1 MEEKI
6 RIEKEK
12 KEKERIEKER
22 KEKEEREKLEKE
34 RIEKEQKE
42 KEEKERKEKEEQEE
56 QERLEKER
64 IEREQKEK
72 EEKERIERELKEKEE
87 REKAHRQKE
96 EKDLI
101 LKEQRELKEKERK
114 LKEEKLLKE
123 KEKKEQEEKEKILK
137 ELEEKEKEKNLKEKK
152 EKIHK
157 EKKKKENDIKESKEI
172 KDNKILEEIKN
183 NEHEKQNKDKE
194 KEFIASYINSLDKR
208 KNDFNPIIYR
218 HPEKIYLKAINDYEI
233 NKEKMKKIN
242 HKAGQFNLILNR
254 TKINKYFIN
263 SENKQENIHIKINN
277 DKDKDK
283 DKDKLKSNNNI
294 NINNENN
301 KSKNY
306 EKKKLLIKVGK
317 SNLIENNYFTNYKS
331 PNKTTNNIYSLN
343 SKSSQK
349 LIPKKIENKR
359 NANTIKKVNSEENR
373 EISLNEMVQFLL
385 ENKKELNHPKK
396 SILSNPI
403 NHRKAA
409 KQKKQIINS
418 LNDPFNPYSALFYN
432 NMLYT
437 NYNVGMHYKNIKQ
450 GVPNLRIKKI
460 KRNSLPPLF
469 MGNNTEQ
476 RMLSNTFSS
485 KFSSNKKK
493 NVLLPVTSNCLNNMP
508 KKRLYTEENE
518 KLKK

>member
-1 MEEKI
+1 MENNYECPRCHNVFPSFNKI
-6 RIEKEK
+6 MHDAICTEQNPLPLNNSNLQAPAP
-12 KEKERIEKER
+12 IGN
-22 KEKEEREKLEKE
+22 KEENVSQLFS
-34 RIEKEQKE
+34 
-42 KEEKERKEKEEQEE
+42 
-56 QERLEKER
+56 LF
-64 IEREQKEK
+64 
-72 EEKERIERELKEKEE
+72 
-87 REKAHRQKE
+87 
-96 EKDLI
+96 
-101 LKEQRELKEKERK
+101 
-114 LKEEKLLKE
+114 
-123 KEKKEQEEKEKILK
+123 
-137 ELEEKEKEKNLKEKK
+137 
-152 EKIHK
+152 
-157 EKKKKENDIKESKEI
+157 
-172 KDNKILEEIKN
+172 N
-183 NEHEKQNKDKE
+183 N
-194 KEFIASYINSLDKR
+194 IN
-208 KNDFNPIIYR
+208 
-218 HPEKIYLKAINDYEI
+218 IND
-233 NKEKMKKIN
+233 
-242 HKAGQFNLILNR
+242 
-254 TKINKYFIN
+254 
-263 SENKQENIHIKINN
+263 
-277 DKDKDK
+277 D
-283 DKDKLKSNNNI
+283 NNNI

-469 MGNNTEQ
+469 MGNNAEQ

>member
-87 REKAHRQKE
+87 REKARRQKE
-96 EKDLI
+96 EKDRI

-469 MGNNTEQ
+469 MGNNAEQ

-493 NVLLPVTSNCLNNMP
+493 MFYFRLLQIALIICRR
-508 KKRLYTEENE
+508 KDFI
-518 KLKK
+518 LKKMKN

>member
-1 MEEKI
+1 
-6 RIEKEK
+6 
-12 KEKERIEKER
+12 
-22 KEKEEREKLEKE
+22 
-34 RIEKEQKE
+34 
-42 KEEKERKEKEEQEE
+42 
-56 QERLEKER
+56 
-64 IEREQKEK
+64 
-72 EEKERIERELKEKEE
+72 
-87 REKAHRQKE
+87 
-96 EKDLI
+96 
-101 LKEQRELKEKERK
+101 
-114 LKEEKLLKE
+114 
-123 KEKKEQEEKEKILK
+123 
-137 ELEEKEKEKNLKEKK
+137 
-152 EKIHK
+152 
-157 EKKKKENDIKESKEI
+157 
-172 KDNKILEEIKN
+172 
-183 NEHEKQNKDKE
+183 
-194 KEFIASYINSLDKR
+194 
-208 KNDFNPIIYR
+208 
-218 HPEKIYLKAINDYEI
+218 
-233 NKEKMKKIN
+233 MKKIN
-242 HKAGQFNLILNR
+242 HKVGQFNLILNR

-469 MGNNTEQ
+469 MGNNAEQ

-518 KLKK
+518 KLKKWFRLLMWYNILYMKIIHLYIIYI